1 MNDIIKLILI
11 LSFGGLL
18 LALSNLWLWFKV
30 WRLEKILNCTIKVC
44 IKKIIKTQEEKDEL

>member
-1 MNDIIKLILI
+1 MNDIIKLILA

-30 WRLEKILNCTIKVC
+30 WRLEKILNGTIEVC
-44 IKKIIKTQEEKDEL
+44 IKRIIKTQEEKDEL